1 MRDRVTLA
9 ICPTS
14 AAASGATK
22 AGPASCGGQ
31 FTRTFRTRNSRLVDL
46 WRSCRLW
53 GGARS
58 VVGTDAVVDTV
69 AVMSESPQR
78 RGRLLPWRQ
87 FPTERD
93 WKSSLVLEPRLVPYE
108 PELISDGAGL
118 PFAPSA
124 INGPAG
130 QLDPVDP
137 PVGALA
143 AQLSQQKPAADGS
156 MPRLQDWRI
165 LARAENEV
173 LFGKGLPPHMITVTM
188 RREGRRNN
196 WSSVAVT
203 RSKPLRTTRDGIR
216 ASSWQLDPTQQ
227 LNPED
232 TIIRML
238 VTEQTRSGGELAHK
252 RLLAPDL
259 HDGHDELVLTMFVA
273 PKPGVGMPSGTL
285 ETPVRVRL
293 PSAVGD
299 RLLVDGALYQPT

>member
-1 MRDRVTLA
+1 MS
-9 ICPTS
+9 S
-14 AAASGATK
+14 AGCGAHS
-22 AGPASCGGQ
+22 A
-31 FTRTFRTRNSRLVDL
+31 
-46 WRSCRLW
+46 
-53 GGARS
+53 
-58 VVGTDAVVDTV
+58 VGIGAVVDTV

-93 WKSSLVLEPRLVPYE
+93 WKSSLLLEPRLVPYE

-124 INGPAG
+124 IKAPAG
-130 QLDPVDP
+130 QLDPADP

-143 AQLSQQKPAADGS
+143 AQLSRQKPAADGS
-156 MPRLQDWRI
+156 TPQLEEWLI

-173 LFGKGLPPHMITVTM
+173 LFGKGLPPHMITVAM
-188 RREGRRNN
+188 RRKGRRNN

-227 LNPED
+227 LTPED
-232 TIIRML
+232 TIIRVL

-252 RLLAPDL
+252 RLLEPDL

-273 PKPGVGMPSGTL
+273 PKSGVQMPSATL

-293 PSAVGD
+293 PSPVGD